1 MIHICFIV
9 QPYFYSIDDVGQV
22 EDEPEQSRLSSLD
35 VNLELIDKRLVNDA
49 INKLSDLRRAVAT
62 LEKFRFYS
70 CSLLLI
76 YEGDVP
82 DVDVEVP
89 DVQSCGDNYND
100 TKKLFTEPS
109 TQQLESHIFNNKSVL
124 KTTEQVDVLP
134 PVRTTSNYF
143 DKQKGKSST
152 VSSSAGDLYNDH
164 RLPEN
169 KSLTKN
175 STQTRS
181 FSSTTPIKLTSE
193 NDTRSSSSSS
203 VDVRLIDFAHF
214 CYQDPVVHPGPDGGF
229 VFGLDKLI
237 CLLQTMI
244 S

>member
-1 MIHICFIV
+1 M

-22 EDEPEQSRLSSLD
+22 ENEQSCLLSLD
-35 VNLELIDKRLVNDA
+35 VNLGLIDKRLVNDA

-89 DVQSCGDNYND
+89 DVQSCGDNCND
-100 TKKLFTEPS
+100 AKNLFTKPS
-109 TQQLESHIFNNKSVL
+109 AHQPESDIFKNKSVSNAS
-124 KTTEQVDVLP
+124 EQVDVLP
-134 PVRTTSNYF
+134 PVRTNSNYF
-143 DKQKGKSST
+143 DKQKEKSST
-152 VSSSAGDLYNDH
+152 VSSSAGDLYNNH
-164 RLPEN
+164 RLPET
-169 KSLTKN
+169 KSSMKD
-175 STQTRS
+175 STETRE
-181 FSSTTPIKLTSE
+181 FSSTTRIKLTSK
-193 NDTRSSSSSS
+193 NNTKSSSS

-237 CLLQTMI
+237 CLLQTMV